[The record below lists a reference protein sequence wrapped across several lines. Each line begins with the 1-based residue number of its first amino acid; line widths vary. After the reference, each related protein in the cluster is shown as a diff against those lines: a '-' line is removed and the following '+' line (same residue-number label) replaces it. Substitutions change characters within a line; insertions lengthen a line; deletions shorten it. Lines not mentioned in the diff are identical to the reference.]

1 LPRNCDLTKYEPEVT
16 PAKKCEYHYTRS
28 QEIIETAFRALK
40 TADELEMM
48 IQCVRDKM
56 KIVEPN
62 KDAVCFYTG
71 FRPNNI
77 VSI

>member
-1 LPRNCDLTKYEPEVT
+1 
-16 PAKKCEYHYTRS
+16 
-28 QEIIETAFRALK
+28 
-40 TADELEMM
+40 
-48 IQCVRDKM
+48 M

-77 VSI
+77 VSIQKLEEQLLADGYTKGDDGKWKKFDKILDNVQVKVQVNEYAELIARY